1 MTLMS
6 GNFKAEFHELTW
18 KLVGESGKRRKSY
31 LIKMSDQQKRMKMAL
46 DMNIGCSASFE
57 DI

>member
-6 GNFKAEFHELTW
+6 GNFEADFHEFTW
-18 KLVGESGKRRKSY
+18 KLVGKRRKSY